1 MNESTKRLF
10 DAERV
15 KQCMASAAHI
25 ALEPELYFARV
36 AAQRRGET
44 RDPEC
49 VTGRRVER
57 TNDPLIRSYFA

>member
-1 MNESTKRLF
+1 MNESTTRLF

-36 AAQRRGET
+36 AA
-44 RDPEC
+44 
-49 VTGRRVER
+49 RRVER